1 MQSIDKLPTSNKEA
15 LGLKNYLTK
24 NQEPKSTELTTQCIV
39 RILDANYGKAN
50 LPDIVENECSHL
62 NPTEKLKLQEL
73 LTEFED
79 LFDGTLGDW
88 KTEPVSFLS

>member
-1 MQSIDKLPTSNKEA
+1 M
-15 LGLKNYLTK
+15 
-24 NQEPKSTELTTQCIV
+24 EPKSTKWGTQRIV
-39 RILDANYGKAN
+39 RILDAKYEKAN

-62 NPTEKLKLQEL
+62 NPPEKLQLLEL

-88 KTEPVSFLS
+88 KAEPVSFEL